1 MKQAVSA
8 TKEQMCAAIN
18 KVAQIIGHRPV
29 MSEYRKHC
37 TEDMPTADT
46 IRRHFGGW
54 LEAVEAA
61 GYNPA
66 RSRKLTRHTD
76 FELVED
82 LIKVAKNLGY
92 TPDQN
97 SYDAHRDPGMA
108 SSVTYAR
115 RFGSWPMA
123 LERAR
128 LKYEE
133 RTFTKEEVID
143 AIVCVEQIL
152 GRAFTQ
158 KEYNELRSPDMPCTA
173 TIKAYLGDW
182 KAAMKEA
189 GHERLWNF
197 ARYTDDEMI
206 AVLQDIAETLGHTPN
221 VIEYEANRPE
231 DAPHW
236 SATISSR
243 FGSWENA
250 AKAAGLPPV
259 NHALYTDEEM
269 LEKLKTVAERANC
282 ELSESIYIANR
293 VKGEPSV
300 RSLQMRFGSWSK
312 ALELA
317 GLL

>member
-1 MKQAVSA
+1 MKRVVA
-8 TKEQMCAAIN
+8 TKKEMCSAID
-18 KVAQIIGHRPV
+18 KVAKIIGHRPT

-37 TEDMPTADT
+37 TEDMPDADT

-54 LEAVEAA
+54 LGAVEAA

-66 RSRKLTRHTD
+66 RSRKLAHRTD
-76 FELVED
+76 VELILD
-82 LIKVAKNLGY
+82 LTKVARLLGY

-97 SYDAHRDPGMA
+97 SYDAHREPGMA

-115 RFGSWPMA
+115 RFGSWPKA
-123 LERAR
+123 LERAK

-133 RTFTKEEVID
+133 RTFTKEEIID

-158 KEYNELRSPDMPCTA
+158 KEYNELRSPDMPCTG
-173 TIKAYLGDW
+173 TIKSHLGGW

-189 GHERLWNF
+189 GHERLKNF
-197 ARYTDDEMI
+197 ARFTDDEI
-206 AVLQDIAETLGHTPN
+206 TAVLQDIAETLGHTPN
-221 VIEYEANRPE
+221 VIEYVANRPE
-231 DAPHW
+231 NAPHW
-236 SATISSR
+236 SASISSR

-250 AKAAGLPPV
+250 VKAAGLPPV
-259 NHALYTDEEM
+259 NHAIYTNEEM
-269 LEKLKTVAERANC
+269 LEKLKAVAERAGGK
-282 ELSESIYIANR
+282 LSESIYLANR
-293 VKGEPSV
+293 VKGEPSIAL
-300 RSLQMRFGSWSK
+300 LQKRFGSWRK

>member
-1 MKQAVSA
+1 MKRVVA
-8 TKEQMCAAIN
+8 TKEEMCAAID
-18 KVAQIIGHRPV
+18 KVAKTIGHRPT
-29 MSEYRKHC
+29 MSEYRKHY
-37 TEDMPTADT
+37 TDDMPDADT

-61 GYNPA
+61 GYNPI
-66 RSRKLTRHTD
+66 RSRKLIHRTD
-76 FELVED
+76 IELIQD
-82 LIKVAKNLGY
+82 LTKVARLLGY

-97 SYDAHRDPGMA
+97 SYDAHREPTMA

-115 RFGSWPMA
+115 RFGSWPKA

-158 KEYNELRSPDMPCTA
+158 KEYNELRSPDMPCTG
-173 TIKAYLGDW
+173 TIKVHLGDW
-182 KAAMKEA
+182 KSAMKEA
-189 GHERLWNF
+189 GHERLRNF
-197 ARYTDDEMI
+197 YRYTDDEMI
-206 AVLQDIAETLGHTPN
+206 AVLQDMAEMLGHTPN
-221 VIEYEANRPE
+221 VTEYGQHKPE

-236 SATISSR
+236 SATFIIR
-243 FGSWENA
+243 FGSWGNA
-250 AKAAGLPPV
+250 MKAAGLPPV
-259 NHALYTDEEM
+259 NHLLYTDDDM
-269 LEKLKTVAERANC
+269 LEKLKAAAKRANC
-282 ELSESIYIANR
+282 KLSESIYIANR
-293 VKGEPSV
+293 LKDDPSV
-300 RSLQMRFGSWSK
+300 TLFQTRFGSWNK

>member
-1 MKQAVSA
+1 MKRVIA
-8 TKEQMCAAIN
+8 TKEEMCAAID
-18 KVAQIIGHRPV
+18 KIAKIIGHRPT
-29 MSEYRKHC
+29 MSEYRKHY
-37 TEDMPTADT
+37 TDDMPDADT

-61 GYNPA
+61 GYNPI
-66 RSRKLTRHTD
+66 RSRKLNHRTD
-76 FELVED
+76 VELIQD
-82 LIKVAKNLGY
+82 LTKVARLLGY

-97 SYDAHRDPGMA
+97 SYDAHREPTMA

-115 RFGSWPMA
+115 RFGSWPKA

-158 KEYNELRSPDMPCTA
+158 KEYNELRSPDMPCTG
-173 TIKAYLGDW
+173 TIKVHLGDW
-182 KAAMKEA
+182 KSAMKEA
-189 GHERLWNF
+189 GHERLRNF
-197 ARYTDDEMI
+197 YRYTDDEMI
-206 AVLQDIAETLGHTPN
+206 AVLQDMAEMLGHTPN
-221 VIEYEANRPE
+221 VTEYGQHRPE

-236 SATISSR
+236 SETFINR
-243 FGSWENA
+243 FGSWGNA
-250 AKAAGLPPV
+250 MKAAGLPPV
-259 NHALYTDEEM
+259 NHLLYTDEDM
-269 LEKLKTVAERANC
+269 LEKLKAAAKRANC
-282 ELSESIYIANR
+282 KLSESIYTANR
-293 VKGEPSV
+293 LKSDPSV
-300 RSLQMRFGSWSK
+300 PLFQTRFGSWNR